1 MENNQNIKLL
11 KQFQFQNMDK
21 LPLFEINWKDYDSR
35 SEDDYE
41 VFNIQADEHGIYTI
55 VDGGIVVI
63 EWDNT
68 FSLDEHLQEL
78 YSKVLEDKLNA

>member
-1 MENNQNIKLL
+1 MGSNKLL
-11 KQFQFQNMDK
+11 EQFQNMSK

-35 SEDDYE
+35 GEDDYE
-41 VFNIQADEHGIYTI
+41 VFNIQADEHGIYVI

-63 EWDNT
+63 EWDDT

-78 YSKVLEDKLNA
+78 YNKIIEMGL